1 MMRLLD
7 ESVQKCLMNFY
18 FLCEIHEFRLRHK
31 LIIIII
37 IIIII
42 GCIVISSNS
51 SSTSSSSSSSSSSS
65 IPAAY
70 DRPTD
75 FSKSLAYDRP

>member
-37 IIIII
+37 II

-51 SSTSSSSSSSSSSS
+51 SNTSSSSSSSSSS